1 MLFLNY
7 LLTILDIYTSLE
19 TFEAIAYALPIQ
31 VIHAAIGLD
40 RVYVQVVYTRS
51 GSVNNSPKRLDIGAC
66 WYKEESTEGFHPC
79 FSLSL
84 VELVG
89 SAKEKRIFFS
99 CCSPYADICR
109 RIDAYKL
116 YIILLTRRSKICFI
130 LHSNGRYTCEC
141 IGVIL
146 GCFAN
151 LYKTR
156 HTCCYTRSF
165 GKGQC
170 IATDRF

>member
-40 RVYVQVVYTRS
+40 GVYIQVVYTRS

-79 FSLSL
+79 FSLSF

-89 SAKEKRIFFS
+89 IAKEKRISIFLKLR
-99 CCSPYADICR
+99 CYIHR
-109 RIDAYKL
+109 GINAYKCKTFIH
-116 YIILLTRRSKICFI
+116 IIFI
-130 LHSNGRYTCEC
+130 A
-141 IGVIL
+141 I
-146 GCFAN
+146 
-151 LYKTR
+151 
-156 HTCCYTRSF
+156 SF
-165 GKGQC
+165 NSL
-170 IATDRF
+170 D